1 MPAVIGKVGDLID
14 DQQRGAAQIAD
25 PLAQVSLALGPGQR
39 GDEIGQGGEA
49 DAVPGAHRLDP
60 QRDGEVALAGAGRPQ
75 QVHHLVAGDEVEL
88 CERQN
93 ALPVERG
100 LEREIEARQ
109 RLDRA
114 QACHLQRRL
123 DPAALAQ
130 GQLLGQQ
137 GVDRLQCADLAALD
151 LAHGVVEHLQGTR
164 YPQADQVAPH
174 PLEGDRDGQFL
185 PHFQM
190 PRSARR
196 CPTAA

>member
-1 MPAVIGKVGDLID
+1 MPAVIGKVADLID

-93 ALPVERG
+93 GLVLGKWRAAVE
-100 LEREIEARQ
+100 L
-109 RLDRA
+109 
-114 QACHLQRRL
+114 CRRL
-123 DPAALAQ
+123 
-130 GQLLGQQ
+130 
-137 GVDRLQCADLAALD
+137 
-151 LAHGVVEHLQGTR
+151 EGTR
-164 YPQADQVAPH
+164 ALVTK
-174 PLEGDRDGQFL
+174 R
-185 PHFQM
+185 
-190 PRSARR
+190 
-196 CPTAA
+196 